1 MSSLRNSLSPF
12 ALDLLFLEVAFTP
25 ELLSRCLD
33 CAWSGWRE
41 LRLSSWRPCRS
52 GLQRLLGWSSGLC
65 QGCPCAS
72 ASSQLCD
79 PLLGPYMEVRPS
91 CRRPPG
97 ERPHFPPPPPGI
109 SVSGRILWFSWHHP
123 GCGVTGDPSLR
134 RNIVGRKPLWGAR
147 GCACVY
153 TAPALLEMRECLTY
167 GPCVEKTH
175 TDLHLIQNKPGVGLK

>member
-97 ERPHFPPPPPGI
+97 ERPHSPPPPAPGI

-123 GCGVTGDPSLR
+123 GCGVTGVIKALTSEAQSQLP
-134 RNIVGRKPLWGAR
+134 A
-147 GCACVY
+147 
-153 TAPALLEMRECLTY
+153 APADMGISWLPSQSPTSEDRNVKNLTECSSRFKGSLPKY
-167 GPCVEKTH
+167 
-175 TDLHLIQNKPGVGLK
+175 QQ